1 MSSAH
6 VVVLDSSARRAVIKT
21 NPGKHLSDVLQEA
34 CGKLGL
40 DATRHGLKYCTYS
53 ACFNASR
60 WSSDRLSFTG
70 IIIIGILTFLNLLD
84 FQVYLQAQSFSLR
97 CFPSRRP

>member
-34 CGKLGL
+34 CEKLGL
-40 DATRHGLKYCTYS
+40 DATRHGLKYCTYL
-53 ACFNASR
+53 ACCNASK
-60 WSSDRLSFTG
+60 WSSDRLSLTG
-70 IIIIGILTFLNLLD
+70 TTIKILTSLNLLD
-84 FQVYLQAQSFSLR
+84 FQVYLQARSFSLR
-97 CFPSRRP
+97 CFLSRRP